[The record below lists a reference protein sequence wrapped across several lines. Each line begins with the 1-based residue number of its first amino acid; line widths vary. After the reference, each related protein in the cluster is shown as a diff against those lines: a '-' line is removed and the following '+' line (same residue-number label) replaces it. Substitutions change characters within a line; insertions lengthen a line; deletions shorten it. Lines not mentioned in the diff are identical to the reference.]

1 MIPFMYFHLISNDSS
16 SLSPITWPSKVLKL
30 AALFASSYPRLGDEI
45 TRISKNSL
53 TDKLTLGGARPGR
66 AGRLP
71 LVPQLREP
79 AARRAAQLPGC
90 GAPPPGSGSPGGEAG
105 SASGQ
110 PYPGR

>member
-53 TDKLTLGGARPGR
+53 TDKLTFGGARPGR

-71 LVPQLREP
+71 LVPQPREP
-79 AARRAAQLPGC
+79 AARRAAPRMWGAAPGV
-90 GAPPPGSGSPGGEAG
+90 GLA
-105 SASGQ
+105 
-110 PYPGR
+110 RR